1 MAPGVLK
8 NGAQCC
14 FTNFDSRLLISSFF
28 CESTFHFT
36 ILHSRSFL
44 QVQRNLGAKNILPCL
59 SHVQKITGD
68 EHALGLGFKSSRILV
83 RASSILMD
91 LDFKIY
97 VLPDLDWINDN
108 IVVNFSATFGSI
120 FGLQINLLH

>member
-1 MAPGVLK
+1 M
-8 NGAQCC
+8 
-14 FTNFDSRLLISSFF
+14 
-28 CESTFHFT
+28 
-36 ILHSRSFL
+36 
-44 QVQRNLGAKNILPCL
+44 
-59 SHVQKITGD
+59 QKITGD

-108 IVVNFSATFGSI
+108 IVANFSATFGSI